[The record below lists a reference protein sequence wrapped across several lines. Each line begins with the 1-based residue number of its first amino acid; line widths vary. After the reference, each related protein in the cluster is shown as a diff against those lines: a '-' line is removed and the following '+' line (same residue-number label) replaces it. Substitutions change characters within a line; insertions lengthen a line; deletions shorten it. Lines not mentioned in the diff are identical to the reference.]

1 MLKRF
6 FSYYKPYMGL
16 FILDFSCAV
25 LAALLELSFP
35 LAISK
40 VMDDLLPNGDW
51 DAIWFWGILL
61 LVLYVIS
68 STMHYVV
75 TYFGH
80 KLGIN
85 IETDMR
91 NQLFS
96 HVQRM
101 SFRFFDKKKTGKLV
115 SRMTNDLMDIG
126 EIAHHGPEDLFI
138 AVMTL
143 TGAFGLMLSI
153 NWQLAVLT
161 FIVVP
166 FLIGLSV
173 YFTKKMSAAFD
184 KMFSSIGQF
193 HSRVENNISGI
204 RVVKAFGNESHE
216 MDRFIEHNEQFRKT
230 KLTTY
235 QMMAVHTAVS
245 HFLIKSVT
253 VFGLVCGAWF
263 VLQKNMTYG
272 EFVSFVLLT
281 GIFLGPIQQIN
292 AVIEMYPKGAAGFNR
307 FASLIDQSPDEK
319 DADDAIEV
327 DQLKGDIVFEHV
339 SFQYESDKPVL
350 HDINLEV
357 KQGETIAVV
366 GPSGAG
372 KSTLCSLLP
381 RFYEWQEG
389 TITIDGIETR
399 KMTLPSLRRQ
409 IGVVQQDIY
418 LFHGTIRENILY
430 GKLDASDEEVWQ
442 AVEKAQLKD
451 LVNSLPNGLDT
462 IIGERGMM
470 LSGGQKQRISIARI
484 FLKNPPIFIL
494 DEATSSL
501 DTETESFIQG
511 SLEELSEGRTTFIIA
526 HRLATIQHADRI
538 VVLTKEGIKEQGR
551 HEDLLEMDGMYRRLY
566 ETQFRM

>member
-292 AVIEMYPKGAAGFNR
+292 AVIEMYPKGAAGFKR

-327 DQLKGDIVFEHV
+327 DQLNGDIVFEHV

-451 LVNSLPNGLDT
+451 LINSLPNGLDT

-551 HEDLLEMDGMYRRLY
+551 HEDLLAMGGMYQRLY

>member
-292 AVIEMYPKGAAGFNR
+292 AVIEMYPKGAAGFKR

-327 DQLKGDIVFEHV
+327 DQLNGNIVFEHV

-409 IGVVQQDIY
+409 MGVVQQDIY

>member
-138 AVMTL
+138 AIMTL

-292 AVIEMYPKGAAGFNR
+292 AVIEMYPKGAAGFKR
-307 FASLIDQSPDEK
+307 FESLIDQSPDEK

-327 DQLKGDIVFEHV
+327 DQLNGDIVFEHV

>member
-61 LVLYVIS
+61 LGLYVIS

-138 AVMTL
+138 AIMTL

-292 AVIEMYPKGAAGFNR
+292 AVIEMYPKGAAGFKR

>member
-138 AVMTL
+138 AIMTL

-292 AVIEMYPKGAAGFNR
+292 AVIEMYPKGAAGFKR

-327 DQLKGDIVFEHV
+327 DQLNGDIVFEHV

-350 HDINLEV
+350 HDINLKV

>member
-138 AVMTL
+138 AIMTL

-292 AVIEMYPKGAAGFNR
+292 AVIEMYPKGAAGFKR
-307 FASLIDQSPDEK
+307 FVSLIDQSPDEK

>member
-1 MLKRF
+1 LLKRF

-138 AVMTL
+138 AIMTL

-292 AVIEMYPKGAAGFNR
+292 AVIEMYPKGAAGFKR

-319 DADDAIEV
+319 DANDAIEV

>member
-292 AVIEMYPKGAAGFNR
+292 AVIEMYPKGAAGFKR

-327 DQLKGDIVFEHV
+327 DQLNGNIVFEHV

>member
-138 AVMTL
+138 AIMTL

-292 AVIEMYPKGAAGFNR
+292 AVIEMYPKGAAGFKR

-327 DQLKGDIVFEHV
+327 DQLNGDIVFEHV

-389 TITIDGIETR
+389 SITIDGIETR

>member
-51 DAIWFWGILL
+51 NAIWFWGILL

-138 AVMTL
+138 AIMTL

-292 AVIEMYPKGAAGFNR
+292 AVIEMYPKGAAGFKR
-307 FASLIDQSPDEK
+307 FVSLIDQSPDEK

>member
-138 AVMTL
+138 AIMTL

-292 AVIEMYPKGAAGFNR
+292 AVIEMYPKGAAGFKR

-327 DQLKGDIVFEHV
+327 DQLNGDIVFEHV
-339 SFQYESDKPVL
+339 FFQYESDKPVL

-389 TITIDGIETR
+389 IITIDGIETR

>member
-1 MLKRF
+1 LLKRF

-61 LVLYVIS
+61 LILYVIS

-138 AVMTL
+138 AIMTL

-292 AVIEMYPKGAAGFNR
+292 AVIEMYPKGAAGFKR

-327 DQLKGDIVFEHV
+327 DQLNGDIVFEHV

>member
-1 MLKRF
+1 LLKRF

-138 AVMTL
+138 AIMTL

-292 AVIEMYPKGAAGFNR
+292 AVIEMYPKGAAGFKR

-327 DQLKGDIVFEHV
+327 DQLNGDIVFEHV

>member
-138 AVMTL
+138 AIMTL

-292 AVIEMYPKGAAGFNR
+292 AVIEMYPKGAAGFKR

>member
-51 DAIWFWGILL
+51 NAIWFWGILL

-292 AVIEMYPKGAAGFNR
+292 AVIEMYPKGAAGFKR

-327 DQLKGDIVFEHV
+327 DQLNGDIVFEHV

>member
-61 LVLYVIS
+61 LILYVIS

-138 AVMTL
+138 AIMTL

-173 YFTKKMSAAFD
+173 YFTKRMSAAFD

-292 AVIEMYPKGAAGFNR
+292 AVIEMYPKGAAGFKR

>member
-1 MLKRF
+1 M
-6 FSYYKPYMGL
+6 
-16 FILDFSCAV
+16 
-25 LAALLELSFP
+25 
-35 LAISK
+35 
-40 VMDDLLPNGDW
+40 
-51 DAIWFWGILL
+51 
-61 LVLYVIS
+61 
-68 STMHYVV
+68 
-75 TYFGH
+75 
-80 KLGIN
+80 
-85 IETDMR
+85 
-91 NQLFS
+91 
-96 HVQRM
+96 
-101 SFRFFDKKKTGKLV
+101 
-115 SRMTNDLMDIG
+115 
-126 EIAHHGPEDLFI
+126 
-138 AVMTL
+138 
-143 TGAFGLMLSI
+143 
-153 NWQLAVLT
+153 
-161 FIVVP
+161 
-166 FLIGLSV
+166 
-173 YFTKKMSAAFD
+173 
-184 KMFSSIGQF
+184 
-193 HSRVENNISGI
+193 
-204 RVVKAFGNESHE
+204 
-216 MDRFIEHNEQFRKT
+216 
-230 KLTTY
+230 
-235 QMMAVHTAVS
+235 
-245 HFLIKSVT
+245 
-253 VFGLVCGAWF
+253 FGLVCGAWF

-292 AVIEMYPKGAAGFNR
+292 AVIEMYPKGAAGFKR

-327 DQLKGDIVFEHV
+327 DQLNGDIVFEHV

-399 KMTLPSLRRQ
+399 KMTLSSLRRQ

>member
-6 FSYYKPYMGL
+6 LSYYKPYMGL
-16 FILDFSCAV
+16 FIVDFSCAV

-51 DAIWFWGILL
+51 EAIWFWGSMLL
-61 LVLYVIS
+61 ILYVIS

-101 SFRFFDKKKTGKLV
+101 SFRFFDQKKTGKLV

-184 KMFSSIGQF
+184 KMFSSIGRF

-204 RVVKAFGNESHE
+204 RVVKAFGNETHE
-216 MDRFIEHNEQFRKT
+216 MDRFIEHNQQFRET
-230 KLTTY
+230 KLATY

-292 AVIEMYPKGAAGFNR
+292 AVIEMYPKGAAGFKR

-319 DADDAIEV
+319 DVDDAIKV
-327 DQLKGDIVFEHV
+327 NHLKGDIVFEHV
-339 SFQYESDKPVL
+339 SFQYESGKPVL

-357 KQGETIAVV
+357 KQGETIAIV

-399 KMTLPSLRRQ
+399 KMTLPSLRSQ

-430 GKLDASDEEVWQ
+430 GKLQASDEEVWE

-451 LVNSLPNGLDT
+451 LVNSLPKGLDT

-501 DTETESFIQG
+501 DTETESFIQA
-511 SLEELSEGRTTFIIA
+511 SLEELAEGRTTFIIA

-551 HEDLLEMDGMYRRLY
+551 HEDLLQMDGMYRRLY
-566 ETQFRM
+566 ETQFRI

>member
-51 DAIWFWGILL
+51 NAIWFWGILL

-138 AVMTL
+138 AIMTL

-292 AVIEMYPKGAAGFNR
+292 AVIEMYPKGAAGFKR

-327 DQLKGDIVFEHV
+327 DQLNGNIVFEHV

>member
-138 AVMTL
+138 AIMTL

-281 GIFLGPIQQIN
+281 VIFLGPIQQIN
-292 AVIEMYPKGAAGFNR
+292 AVIEMYPKGAAGFKR

>member
-138 AVMTL
+138 AIMTL

-292 AVIEMYPKGAAGFNR
+292 AVIEMYPKGAAGFKR

-327 DQLKGDIVFEHV
+327 DQLNGDIVFEHV

-538 VVLTKEGIKEQGR
+538 VVLTKGGIKEQGR

>member
-138 AVMTL
+138 AIMTL

-292 AVIEMYPKGAAGFNR
+292 AVIEMYPKGAAGFKR
-307 FASLIDQSPDEK
+307 FATLIDQSPDEK

-327 DQLKGDIVFEHV
+327 DQLNGDIVFEHV
-339 SFQYESDKPVL
+339 SFQYELDKPVL

>member
-138 AVMTL
+138 AIMTL

-292 AVIEMYPKGAAGFNR
+292 AVIEMYPKGAAGFKR
-307 FASLIDQSPDEK
+307 FVSLIDQSPDEK

-327 DQLKGDIVFEHV
+327 DQLNGDIVFEHV

-381 RFYEWQEG
+381 RFYEWHEG

>member
-51 DAIWFWGILL
+51 NAIWFWGILL

-292 AVIEMYPKGAAGFNR
+292 AVIEMYPKGAAGFKR

-327 DQLKGDIVFEHV
+327 DQLNGNIVFEHV

>member
-61 LVLYVIS
+61 LILYVIS

-138 AVMTL
+138 AIMTL

-292 AVIEMYPKGAAGFNR
+292 AVIEMYPKGAAGFKR

-327 DQLKGDIVFEHV
+327 DQLNGDIVFEHV

>member
-40 VMDDLLPNGDW
+40 VIDDLLPNGDW

-138 AVMTL
+138 AIMTL

-292 AVIEMYPKGAAGFNR
+292 AVIEMYPKGAAGFKR
-307 FASLIDQSPDEK
+307 FVSLIDQSPDEK

-327 DQLKGDIVFEHV
+327 DQLNGDIVFEHV

>member
-138 AVMTL
+138 AIMTL

-292 AVIEMYPKGAAGFNR
+292 AVIEMYPKGAAGFKR

-451 LVNSLPNGLDT
+451 LVNSLANGLDT

>member
-292 AVIEMYPKGAAGFNR
+292 AVIEMYPKGAAGFKR

>member
-1 MLKRF
+1 MFKRF

-40 VMDDLLPNGDW
+40 VMDDLLPNGNW
-51 DAIWFWGILL
+51 EAIWFWGSLL

-101 SFRFFDKKKTGKLV
+101 SFRFFDQKKTGKLV

-126 EIAHHGPEDLFI
+126 EMAHHGPEDLFI
-138 AVMTL
+138 AIMTL

-184 KMFSSIGQF
+184 NMFSSIGQF

-216 MDRFIEHNEQFRKT
+216 MDRFIEHNEEFRKT

-292 AVIEMYPKGAAGFNR
+292 AVIEMYPKGAAGFKR
-307 FASLIDQSPDEK
+307 FASLIDQTPDEK
-319 DADDAIEV
+319 DDEDAIEV
-327 DQLKGDIVFEHV
+327 QQLKGNIIFDHV
-339 SFQYESDKPVL
+339 SFQYESNKPVL

-357 KQGETIAVV
+357 KQGEKIAIV

-372 KSTLCSLLP
+372 KSTLCSLIP

-389 TITIDGIETR
+389 SITIDGIETR
-399 KMTLPSLRRQ
+399 KMTLASLRSQ
-409 IGVVQQDIY
+409 IGVVQQEIY

-430 GKLDASDEEVWQ
+430 GKLDASEEEIWQ
-442 AVEKAQLKD
+442 AVEKAQLMD
-451 LVNSLPNGLDT
+451 LVNSLPKGLDT

-501 DTETESFIQG
+501 DTETESFIQA
-511 SLEELSEGRTTFIIA
+511 SLEELAQGRTTFIIA

-538 VVLTKEGIKEQGR
+538 IVLTKEGVKEQGK
-551 HEDLLEMDGMYRRLY
+551 HEELLKMNGLYRRLY
-566 ETQFRM
+566 ETQFTM

>member
-138 AVMTL
+138 AIMTL

-292 AVIEMYPKGAAGFNR
+292 AVIEMYPKGAAGFKR

-389 TITIDGIETR
+389 TITIDGIETS

>member
-138 AVMTL
+138 AIMTL

-292 AVIEMYPKGAAGFNR
+292 AVIEMYPKGAAGFKR

-409 IGVVQQDIY
+409 IGVVQQEIY

>member
-138 AVMTL
+138 AIMTL

-292 AVIEMYPKGAAGFNR
+292 AVIEMYPKGAAGFKR

-327 DQLKGDIVFEHV
+327 DQLNGDIVFEHV

-462 IIGERGMM
+462 IMGERGMM

>member
-292 AVIEMYPKGAAGFNR
+292 AVIEMYPKGAAGFKR

-484 FLKNPPIFIL
+484 FLKNPPLFIL

>member
-138 AVMTL
+138 AIMTL

-292 AVIEMYPKGAAGFNR
+292 AVIEMYPKGAAGFKR

-327 DQLKGDIVFEHV
+327 DQLNGDIVFEHV

-451 LVNSLPNGLDT
+451 LVNSLANGLDT